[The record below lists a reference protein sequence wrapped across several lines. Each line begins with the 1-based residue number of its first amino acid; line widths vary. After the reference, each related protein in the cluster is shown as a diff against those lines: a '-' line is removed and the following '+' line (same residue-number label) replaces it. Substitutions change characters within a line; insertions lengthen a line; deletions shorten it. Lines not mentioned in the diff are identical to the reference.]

1 MRADRLIAILL
12 ALQNRGRMTSRE
24 LADRLEVSE
33 RTIHRDME
41 ALSAAG
47 IPVVAERGSHGGWT
61 LREGYRTN
69 LTGMKSGEMKSL
81 MLAHPSGLVQDLGLR
96 GAFDDAFQKL
106 LAAFPVSLHREAELV
121 RQRIH
126 IDGAGW
132 RQHEGQLP
140 FLSLIQEAVWDE
152 RRLRIRYKREE
163 DYVERIL
170 DPLGLVAKGS
180 IWYLIASVENSMRT
194 YRISRLTDAAA
205 LNETFERPESFDLA
219 AYWEESTAAFRY
231 NLPRYPA
238 RLRLKER
245 TLQRLAAQW
254 YVNVLHSSPVED
266 DCLEADIEFR
276 TLESAC
282 EILLGHGRNIYI
294 IEPPELKQRV
304 LEEARAITA
313 QYE

>member
-24 LADRLEVSE
+24 LADKLEVSE

-61 LREGYRTN
+61 LPEGYRTN

-81 MLAHPSGLVQDLGLR
+81 MLAHPSGLVHDLGMR

-106 LAAFPVSLHREAELV
+106 LAAFPSSLHREAELV

-132 RQHEGQLP
+132 RQPEGQLP
-140 FLSLIQEAVWDE
+140 YLSLIQEAIWEE
-152 RRLRIRYKREE
+152 RLLRIQYRRG
-163 DYVERIL
+163 DDIVERIVE
-170 DPLGLVAKGS
+170 PLGLVAKGS
-180 IWYLIASVENSMRT
+180 IWYLVASVEDSTRT
-194 YRISRLTDAAA
+194 YRISRLADAAE
-205 LNETFERPESFDLA
+205 LNETFVRPESFDLA

-254 YVNVLHSSPVED
+254 YVNVLQSSLAEDNCLIVEV
-266 DCLEADIEFR
+266 EFR

-282 EILLGHGRNIYI
+282 EIVLGHGRNIYI
-294 IEPPELKQRV
+294 IEPPELRQRV
-304 LEEARAITA
+304 LEEVRAIA
-313 QYE
+313 SQYE